1 METPTYVSATPE
13 LTASGEIDSFVET
26 LDIVQRGIE
35 RISKQDNH
43 SEYRKAV
50 KWGFANGLLRV
61 KSESEINLEMR
72 QKPWLA
78 VNRIINE
85 KCKQ

>member
-1 METPTYVSATPE
+1 METPTYVNPTPE
-13 LTASGEIDSFVET
+13 LTAVGEINSFVET
-26 LDIVQRGIE
+26 LDIVHQGID
-35 RISKQDNH
+35 RLLKQDPY

-50 KWGFANGLLRV
+50 KWGFDNGLLRV

-78 VNRIINE
+78 VNRAIDK